1 MSRVALGPA
10 DHLSLAEAQRSTSLL
25 SRVDYAVK
33 RFLWL

>member
-1 MSRVALGPA
+1 MSRVAFSPA